1 MTDEGKKDTEG
12 FVSSTG
18 MKYAYAYDKGG
29 KLFSFMGA
37 SGYPSAALVD
47 PTGKVVWEGHP
58 SSLDKNILE
67 KYLAGSLPKPMWDWP
82 ASAAAAKSALQKGK
96 MADAIAAAAK
106 VPETDGG
113 PAIKS
118 ALEAMVTGRVSNMKA
133 DFTAGNFLSA
143 KDAATDLQKAL
154 DGLPEKSEADK
165 ILVDIKADAKSED
178 VMKAQKKIRDMLGQ
192 RLGKSKEMEK
202 ALADLQKIQKELDG
216 TYAAKEAGEALT
228 TLRKRK
234 NQK

>member
-1 MTDEGKKDTEG
+1 
-12 FVSSTG
+12 
-18 MKYAYAYDKGG
+18 
-29 KLFSFMGA
+29 
-37 SGYPSAALVD
+37 
-47 PTGKVVWEGHP
+47 
-58 SSLDKNILE
+58 
-67 KYLAGSLPKPMWDWP
+67 
-82 ASAAAAKSALQKGK
+82 
-96 MADAIAAAAK
+96 
-106 VPETDGG
+106 
-113 PAIKS
+113 
-118 ALEAMVTGRVSNMKA
+118 MKA